1 MRTLRLS
8 MAVTVILALLGG
20 MGGMVLAQDTPTD
33 QVGLILIG
41 EEERVL
47 STLDPQTVS
56 ATASEVATYP
66 LPDEIDAPGFEWADG
81 GGEDW
86 PEPVVRSRDWALAR
100 VGLAY
105 TLAGAM
111 GEGKAALFDLGYWCF
126 LEAALIAP
134 DEPQHLVNVAFHLN
148 ERERFEAALVVLA
161 RALELDPDLPGALSN
176 QAYAQ
181 AGNGDYD
188 AAIRSLLN
196 ELADGIAPVY
206 ARERL
211 ARYFDLAGFPEAAQ
225 SYRDM
230 LAQGYYV
237 PYEPP
242 IDSGAG
248 KELERALTDLLY
260 GVWPGLNAALEEQ
273 FPYTVTPWAPDW
285 VMAREERRYY
295 ESACRDGTCSRPGG
309 FNTGHYLLS
318 DTYQYHCYQ
327 RQPECLPPQ
336 RSQEAC
342 VRAYCGECLL
352 GAAARWVRYEWSS
365 RSDFIATEMQRLQL
379 ARQWYGTLRPEGHAL
394 LEAEAAQIPREELRA
409 LHVYWDLLVEG
420 AIGGYEG
427 SVNSEVGVPR
437 ITLGDLIASRMDL
450 RECASG
456 AAQKAG
462 RKADAAAR
470 HDAKLQ
476 AWLARQP
483 RGLCRFG
490 ICSNWSLPLGPIGIE
505 IDPRTLKVE
514 TIDLTL
520 GLKLGKAFSAGFRFG
535 WNLKKDKSVVGLGI
549 SVPVAGYSSA
559 GIGIGWSPSSGLE
572 GTVDTGGNLGGP
584 ENVHPLKAKTRFFHL
599 AN

>member
-8 MAVTVILALLGG
+8 LAVTVILALLGG
-20 MGGMVLAQDTPTD
+20 TGGMVLAQDTPTD
-33 QVGLILIG
+33 QVGLILRG

-47 STLDPQTVS
+47 STLDPKTVS

-66 LPDEIDAPGFEWADG
+66 LPDEIDAPGFEWAGG

-86 PEPVVRSRDWALAR
+86 PEPVIRSRDWALAR

-148 ERERFEAALVVLA
+148 ERDRFEAALVVLA
-161 RALELDPDLPGALSN
+161 RALELDADLPGALSN

-188 AAIRSLLN
+188 AAIRSLLS

-211 ARYFDLAGFPEAAQ
+211 ARYLDLAGFPEAAQ
-225 SYRDM
+225 SYRDT

-242 IDSGAG
+242 VTSDAG
-248 KELERALTDLLY
+248 KGLERALTDLLY
-260 GVWPGLNAALEEQ
+260 AGYQGLSAAIDEQ
-273 FPYTVTPWAPDW
+273 VPVTGTPWAPDW
-285 VMAREERRYY
+285 VMTREERRYY
-295 ESACRDGTCSRPGG
+295 ENACRDGTCSKPGG
-309 FNTGHYLLS
+309 ISTGHYLLS
-318 DTYQYHCYQ
+318 DKYQYHCYQ

-342 VRAYCGECLL
+342 LAAYCEECLI
-352 GAAARWVRYEWSS
+352 GAAARFVRYEWTR
-365 RSDFIATEMQRLQL
+365 RSNMIAREMQELQL

-394 LEAEAAQIPREELRA
+394 LEAEAAEIPQEELRA

-420 AIGGYEG
+420 AIGGYEE
-427 SVNSEVGVPR
+427 SVNSEVELPR
-437 ITLGDLIASRMDL
+437 TTLGDLIASRTDL

-456 AAQKAG
+456 AAQEAG

-470 HDAKLQ
+470 RDAKLQ

-505 IDPRTLKVE
+505 INPRTLKVE
-514 TIDLTL
+514 KIDLTL
-520 GLKLGKAFSAGFRFG
+520 GPKLGKAFSAGFTFG
-535 WNLKKDKSVVGLGI
+535 WNLKKDEPVFGLGI

-572 GTVDTGGNLGGP
+572 GAVETGGNLGGP
-584 ENVHPLKAKTRFFHL
+584 ENVHPLKTKTRFSHFT
-599 AN
+599 N